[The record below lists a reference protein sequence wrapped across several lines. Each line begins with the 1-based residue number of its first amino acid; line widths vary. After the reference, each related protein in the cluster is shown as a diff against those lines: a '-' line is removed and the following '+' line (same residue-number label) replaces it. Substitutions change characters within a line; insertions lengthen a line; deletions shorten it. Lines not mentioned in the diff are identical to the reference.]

1 MYKSMIDARTT
12 EQALKPGYTPGDPEW
27 LTQVE
32 DKGGRLA
39 NDSVFVFM
47 PTTVNHYQVAD
58 SPTKIRDT
66 NMELHRCCQP
76 LTKGT
81 LFTTDV
87 EVECRASIDH

>member
-1 MYKSMIDARTT
+1 MIDDRTT
-12 EQALKPGYTPGDPEW
+12 EEALKPGYTPMDPQR

-32 DKGGRLA
+32 DKDGKLA
-39 NDSVFVFM
+39 NDSVFVSM
-47 PTTVNHYQVAD
+47 PTTANHYQGAD
-58 SPTKIRDT
+58 RPAKIRDN

-87 EVECRASIDH
+87 EVECRASTDH